1 MEYFV
6 VDAIDRLV
14 PDEWRLTEGFS
25 LEVEQFNR
33 RLLNRSRSDAEH
45 ADSLREWLRKYQP
58 CIFGRIAAGDPDLV
72 SFCILTER
80 DLVKNDQAI
89 SDKIQRYRRNW
100 KRQAYSGNKSAFVV
114 AALLPVITSERPDKA
129 LLDLAM
135 RLCELYLLK
144 EDIRP
149 DEILLDRIPLETTS
163 KPRQYREWDTGV
175 NFFSPQGDR
184 RWWHDHRIPGGIVF
198 SVNSV
203 GHMAKSGARRN
214 LIAQF
219 EHGERVPV
227 GVRGKLKIDSLGTA
241 LIYAMRTIANAQ
253 STLSG
258 KATCLVDLSKDEFE
272 IAEPRCPVRLDEFL
286 PPNLAKKD
294 YRKYKGWYHTDVT
307 IPSDY
312 FQPDVARPA
321 EIAETDLY
329 FTYLFD
335 RKEIAFRTMGAGV
348 PG

>member
-1 MEYFV
+1 
-6 VDAIDRLV
+6 LV
-14 PDEWRLTEGFS
+14 PDEWRISKGFS
-25 LEVEQFNR
+25 PEVEQFNK
-33 RLLNRSRSDAEH
+33 RLFDQSRSDAEH
-45 ADSLREWLRKYQP
+45 SESLREWLRKYQP
-58 CIFGRIAAGDPDLV
+58 CIFGRIAAGEPDLI

-80 DLVKNDQAI
+80 DLAKDDQTI

-100 KRQAYSGNKSAFVV
+100 KRQGYLGNKSAFIV
-114 AALLPVITSERPDKA
+114 AALLPAISSARPDKA
-129 LLDLAM
+129 LLGLAI

-149 DEILLDRIPLETTS
+149 DEILLDRITLETTS
-163 KPRQYREWDTGV
+163 KPRQYREWETGV

-214 LIAQF
+214 LMTQF
-219 EHGERVPV
+219 ERGEKLPV
-227 GVRGKLKIDSLGTA
+227 TARGKLKIDSLGTS
-241 LIYAMRTIANAQ
+241 LVYAMRTIANAQ
-253 STLSG
+253 NTTSG
-258 KATCLVDLSKDEFE
+258 KATRLVDLSEELETVK
-272 IAEPRCPVRLDEFL
+272 PKCPIRLDDFL
-286 PPNLAKKD
+286 PTHLATKD
-294 YRKYKGWYHTDVT
+294 YRNYKGWYHTDVT

-312 FQPDVARPA
+312 FRPDVKRPD
-321 EIAETDLY
+321 EIAEMDLY

-335 RKEIAFRTMGAGV
+335 RREISFRTMGSGV